1 MLQGKQKIP
10 FNQHN
15 LEIVF
20 GGVLRHI
27 KLLGENLHNDE
38 DKTRGTVLTDDEKAV
53 VFYGENQSKI
63 HLRQQQRDCHFED

>member
-1 MLQGKQKIP
+1 MINRTVIAAGKTENT

-38 DKTRGTVLTDDEKAV
+38 DKRSVTVLTDDEKSRCILWR
-53 VFYGENQSKI
+53 N
-63 HLRQQQRDCHFED
+63 